1 MRYSKWLAL
10 AAAILLIVSA
20 FTPWII
26 IEDRK
31 IVVSGID
38 AAGTNFGKPA
48 YLHFVFTFLYIVF
61 VFTPRIWAKRINLAI
76 AGINLA
82 WALRNFIVIPACQ
95 AGDCPEKQTGIY
107 LMALAS
113 LLMLVAAL
121 FPEIELPEKK

>member
-1 MRYSKWLAL
+1 MRYSKWMAL

-48 YLHFVFTFLYIVF
+48 YLHFVFTFFYIVF

-76 AGINLA
+76 AGVNLA

-95 AGDCPEKQTGIY
+95 AGDCPDKQTGIY

-121 FPEIELPEKK
+121 FPDIELPEKK

>member
-1 MRYSKWLAL
+1 MAL

-48 YLHFVFTFLYIVF
+48 YLHFVFTFFYIVF

-76 AGINLA
+76 AGVNLA

-95 AGDCPEKQTGIY
+95 AGDCPDKQTGIY

-121 FPEIELPEKK
+121 FPDIELPEKK

>member
-76 AGINLA
+76 AGVNLA